1 MSEFDLEAIRAR
13 DAACAVPKAPI
24 EAVQWAQSNAD
35 RRALLA
41 AYDAL
46 RSRLAEAERDGGKWR
61 EAALRVGESLIDN
74 GPEGYYQMTPEA
86 WLSWALVALKQA
98 DSATHRENDSH
109 D

>member
-46 RSRLAEAERDGGKWR
+46 AARLAEAEALLRDGQFLLGSDPACDDHYR
-61 EAALRVGESLIDN
+61 RVN
-74 GPEGYYQMTPEA
+74 A
-86 WLSWALVALKQA
+86 FLSP
-98 DSATHRENDSH
+98 DSAAEQENDA
-109 D
+109 